1 MHNETQEIATKN
13 HPYDTLTPDCVL
25 DAVESLGF
33 LSDGRIFPLNS
44 YENRVYQVGIE
55 EQSPVIVKF
64 YRPERWTTNQ
74 IKEEHQILFEL
85 KELEIPVVCPWQ
97 NTHGQ
102 SLHTHNHFAFAVFP
116 RQGGHA
122 PELDNMDNL
131 VILGRM
137 LGRIHQVGRVKAFSH
152 RPSIDIASFGQAS
165 YQYLL
170 NSDLLPYEL
179 KTAYETLG
187 RDLLET
193 LKKQWPTQGIEI
205 QRIHGDCHPG
215 NILWRGELPHFV
227 DFDDC
232 RSGPCI
238 QDLWMLLSGDR
249 HQQIQQLDEI
259 LSGYEEFSSFNLAEL
274 KLIEPLRT
282 LRIMHY
288 SAWLA
293 RRWTDPAFPKAFPW
307 FNTARYWSE
316 HILELREQLAALQEP
331 PLALYSN

>member
-1 MHNETQEIATKN
+1 MHNETQDIATN
-13 HPYDTLTPDCVL
+13 SHPYTTLTPDCVL

-33 LSDGRIFPLNS
+33 LCDGRIFPLNS

-55 EQSPVIVKF
+55 EQTPVIVKF
-64 YRPERWTTNQ
+64 YRPERWSTDQ
-74 IKEEHQILFEL
+74 ILEEHQFLFEL

-97 NTHGQ
+97 NTQGQ
-102 SLHTHNHFAFAVFP
+102 SLHTFNQFSFAVFP

-137 LGRIHQVGRVKAFSH
+137 LGRIHQVGRIKPFTH
-152 RPSIDIASFGQAS
+152 RPTIDIASFGQAS

-187 RDLLET
+187 RDLLES
-193 LKKQWPTQGIEI
+193 LEKQWPKQGIEI

-215 NILWRGELPHFV
+215 NILWRDDLPHFV

-232 RSGPCI
+232 RAGPCI

-274 KLIEPLRT
+274 RMIEPLRT

-331 PLALYSN
+331 PLTLYS